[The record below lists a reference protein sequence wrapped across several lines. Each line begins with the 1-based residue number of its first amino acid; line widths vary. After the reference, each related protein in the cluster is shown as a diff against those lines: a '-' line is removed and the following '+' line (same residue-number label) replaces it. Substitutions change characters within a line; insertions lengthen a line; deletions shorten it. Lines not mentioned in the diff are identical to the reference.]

1 MEEKNRKFKKI
12 ITATSI
18 GLLVII
24 IVIAV
29 VFCIMKSRKY
39 KYHVNEN
46 GTITIDKYLGHETDV
61 VIPERIRGIEVTELG
76 LCCFEDNESVVYIHL
91 PNSVNC
97 IGVYA
102 FASCP
107 SLEKVSGGENVKII
121 WDGVFSLDK
130 KLTSVPDFSN
140 VEMIMNS
147 AFFGCDSLKEIT
159 VSDKLRYIGVL
170 AFSDTGISYSIIPDS
185 METLGT
191 YAFSKT
197 EYINEKDDF
206 IIVGDGILINYPD
219 IETVEVPEG
228 IKFVTTCKSGIK
240 KVKKFIVPN
249 TANFVDSDI
258 LEKTEGSVIYIPE
271 SVEKI
276 GEYSNGEYEEEAF
289 LDVSKIYGIED
300 SYAQEYAER
309 YGIEFEA
316 VEPWY

>member
-1 MEEKNRKFKKI
+1 MP
-12 ITATSI
+12 A
-18 GLLVII
+18 
-24 IVIAV
+24 
-29 VFCIMKSRKY
+29 
-39 KYHVNEN
+39 
-46 GTITIDKYLGHETDV
+46 
-61 VIPERIRGIEVTELG
+61 ERIRGIEVTEVG
-76 LCCFEDNESVVYIHL
+76 RRCFYENESIVSITIPSTVQIL
-91 PNSVNC
+91 D
-97 IGVYA
+97 GGA
-102 FASCP
+102 FSLCG

-121 WDGVFSLDK
+121 WESVFRIDK

-159 VSDKLRYIGVL
+159 VSDKLKYIGVL

-300 SYAQEYAER
+300 SYAQEYARR